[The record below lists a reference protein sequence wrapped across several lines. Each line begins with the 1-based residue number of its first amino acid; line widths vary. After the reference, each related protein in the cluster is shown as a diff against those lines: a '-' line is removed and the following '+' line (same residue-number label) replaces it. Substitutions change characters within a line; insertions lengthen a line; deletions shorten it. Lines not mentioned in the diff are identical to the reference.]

1 MSRDSVTLSP
11 SLSDGG
17 DNLIYE
23 GRPLYSRYA
32 PKARAEQLADTFS
45 PEPQSICLLPS
56 PLLGYGVGIIRRKC
70 GRQSG
75 CLFLCVEVDKNL
87 FEHTAAECGCVFFDG
102 NRFEK
107 SLADLRDRIRALI
120 SAGRYRKVSVPVL
133 NNGYLIHKEL
143 YDRIAFDIQKEI
155 DFFWKNRSVLL
166 FFKDLPFRNI
176 FRNLKIGLNDSLLER
191 EDAAYFVCGAG
202 ESLEHILPF
211 LSERRT
217 FFRIVAADT
226 ALPVLL
232 KSGIVPDFTVVLES
246 QSANTGDFIYGIPEE
261 TVYITEISSS
271 PSAVRRFPVKKPI
284 QIPFSQSACAGRLPQ
299 HFAPFPQTGSVGV
312 AALTAAFELTA
323 GKIFIAGLDFCF
335 RPGKSH
341 ARGTETHESL
351 LRRQDR
357 FSGLENGIATETAF
371 AESVCGRRVGVSPAL
386 LNDASLIRAEAA
398 NWKRV
403 YDCRADGLPLGLPRI
418 RVEEIPLPTQPLKP
432 LVIRP
437 VPAGGKTQ
445 TAAFFGSETALLA
458 AAENEL
464 ADTGTLS
471 DETARGIDYLHRF
484 FPDYPPDSRNRSY
497 GVRVG
502 FFVRKFR
509 RLLRKINRRPI

>member
-1 MSRDSVTLSP
+1 MSENFPTVSP
-11 SLSDGG
+11 ALLDGG

-32 PKARAEQLADTFS
+32 PKARAEQTAEAFIPS
-45 PEPQSICLLPS
+45 PHSICLLPS
-56 PLLGYGVGIIRRKC
+56 PLLGYGVEIIRKKC
-70 GRQSG
+70 ANQSK
-75 CLFLCVEVDKNL
+75 CLFLCVEVDKAL
-87 FEHTAAECGCVFFDG
+87 FELTTECECFFFDES
-102 NRFEK
+102 RFEK
-107 SLADLRDRIRALI
+107 SLTDLINRIRAPLSI
-120 SAGRYRKVSVPVL
+120 DRYRKVFVPVL
-133 NNGYLIHKEL
+133 NNAYFLHKDL
-143 YDRIAFDIQKEI
+143 YDRIAFAVQKEI

-271 PSAVRRFPVKKPI
+271 PSAARRFPVKKTI

-341 ARGTETHESL
+341 ARGTEAHESL
-351 LRRQDR
+351 LRRQTR

-371 AESVCGRRVGVSPAL
+371 AESVCGHRVGVSPAL

-418 RVEEIPLPTQPLKP
+418 RAEEIPLPTEPLKP

-437 VPAGGKTQ
+437 APAGGKTQ

-458 AAENEL
+458 TAENEL
-464 ADTGTLS
+464 AAGNLS
-471 DETARGIDYLHRF
+471 DETAREIDYLHRF
-484 FPDYPPDSRNRSY
+484 FPDYPPEHRNRSY
-497 GVRVG
+497 EVRVA
-502 FFVRKFR
+502 FFVKKFQ
-509 RLLRKINRRPI
+509 RLLKKINRRPI

>member
-1 MSRDSVTLSP
+1 MSENFPTVSP
-11 SLSDGG
+11 ALLDGG

-32 PKARAEQLADTFS
+32 PKARAEQTAEAFTPS
-45 PEPQSICLLPS
+45 PHSICLLPS

-155 DFFWKNRSVLL
+155 DFFWKNRSILL

-261 TVYITEISSS
+261 TVYITEISSA
-271 PSAVRRFPVKKPI
+271 PSANRHFRRKKPI
-284 QIPFSQSACAGRLPQ
+284 QIPFTQAACADRLPQ

-312 AALTAAFELTA
+312 AALTAAFELTS

-341 ARGTETHESL
+341 ARGTEAHESL
-351 LRRQDR
+351 LRRQTR

-371 AESVCGRRVGVSPAL
+371 AESVCGHRVGVSPAL

-418 RVEEIPLPTQPLKP
+418 RAEEIPLPTEPLKP

-437 VPAGGKTQ
+437 APAGGKTQ

-464 ADTGTLS
+464 AATGTLS